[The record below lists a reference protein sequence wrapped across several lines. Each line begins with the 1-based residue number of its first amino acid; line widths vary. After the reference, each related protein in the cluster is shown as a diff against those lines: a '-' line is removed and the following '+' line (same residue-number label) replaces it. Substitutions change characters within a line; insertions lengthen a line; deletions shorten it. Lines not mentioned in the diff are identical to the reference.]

1 MIRTAGRDMCDTV
14 CSKSCAPSHRSGLGA
29 FVVSGLPN
37 QGDAMSAVRVTDDTP
52 RSELEEAM
60 HHVMAS
66 LHRMPLHWTERRA
79 KLHAKLDALLED
91 WESASA

>member
-1 MIRTAGRDMCDTV
+1 MIHTTGRDMCDTV

-29 FVVSGLPN
+29 FVVSGLPKR
-37 QGDAMSAVRVTDDTP
+37 GGTMSAVRVTDDTP
-52 RSELEEAM
+52 RAELEEAM

-66 LHRMPLHWTERRA
+66 LHRMPHHWTDRRA

-91 WESASA
+91 WERAGA